1 MTYADY
7 VRNGWNYTDYARLS
21 QCERLRGLVA
31 EWRASRA
38 VDKGIQIAALWDA
51 DDPDNDWERVRD
63 WWHPRQWHRW
73 VWGIDQCQNFHRI
86 NLGPMVILVA
96 T

>member
-1 MTYADY
+1 MTYEEYMRRGYHRVDY
-7 VRNGWNYTDYARLS
+7 DRLS
-21 QCERLRGLVA
+21 QYERLCGLIA
-31 EWRASRA
+31 SWLDSRA
-38 VDKGIQIAALWDA
+38 PDKGVQLAALWDA
-51 DDPDNDWERVRD
+51 DDPDNDWERVAD

-73 VWGIDQCQNFHRI
+73 QWGIDQCQNFHRI